1 MSDIYQVLERLAIS
15 YRKFDHPAV
24 FTVEEANLHRG
35 KMVGGHSKNL
45 FLRNKKGKRHY
56 LLVVESDLPVNLAE
70 IKGLLG
76 ESSLSFASPER
87 LQKYLGLTPGSV
99 SPFGLINDTENDV
112 VVIVDQGLLRHEV
125 LNYHPNVNTAT
136 LAVSREDFQRFLAE
150 SGNEVRYLEFPR

>member
-15 YRKFDHPAV
+15 YRKFEHPAV
-24 FTVEEANLHRG
+24 FTVEEADLHRG
-35 KMVGGHSKNL
+35 EMVGGHSKNL
-45 FLRNKKGKRHY
+45 FLRNKKGNRHY
-56 LLVVESDLPVNLAE
+56 LLVVESDRPVSIAE
-70 IKGLLG
+70 IKGRLG

-99 SPFGLINDTENDV
+99 SPFGLINDTENEV

-125 LNYHPNVNTAT
+125 LNYHPNDNTAT

-150 SGNEVRYLEFPR
+150 SGNEVRYMEFPR

>member
-15 YRKFDHPAV
+15 YRKFEHPAV

-56 LLVVESDLPVNLAE
+56 LLVVESDRPVNLAE
-70 IKGLLG
+70 IKGRLG

-99 SPFGLINDTENDV
+99 SPFGLINDKENAV
-112 VVIVDQGLLRHEV
+112 VVIVDRGLLRHEV

-150 SGNEVRYLEFPR
+150 CGNEVRYLEFPR